1 MYKMFIF
8 YTTQLV
14 NEFVACHFTANHF

>member
-14 NEFVACHFTANHF
+14 NEFVACHFTAKHF